1 MSPQLIL
8 QKALDREKEAVV
20 KLVLTALDGGK
31 PVRSGTLDITVNVI
45 DANDNTPKFNKELYK
60 VSVPENTMLG
70 TPIIKLN
77 ATDTDA
83 GTNGEIIYSLI
94 SHGKEK
100 SSEIFQIN
108 PVTGEVSV
116 KGHLDREDTAAFEL
130 HAQAQ
135 DKGSSPRASHCKVL
149 VEVLD
154 VNDNAPVISLTSLSS
169 TVRED
174 ATSGTVVGLITI
186 ADNDVDQNGE
196 ISAKIK
202 GSSPFILQPSYKN
215 YYSLVVGGPL
225 DREKTSEYNITVT
238 ATDKGTPPLVNNMFL
253 TIYISDV
260 NDNAPRFPDKAINF
274 YVKENS
280 PAGDVIATVTAKD
293 ADINENAHL
302 AYSIIS
308 RNYLTSMVDVN
319 SANGEIYSK
328 QSFDYEAIMS
338 FQFQIQSSDSGV
350 PSLSSNAT
358 VNIFILDEND
368 NNPVIL
374 PPYSEPGSV
383 NTENIPYSA
392 EAGYFVAKI
401 RAVDADSGYNAL
413 LSYHITEP
421 KGTNLFRIG
430 SSTGE
435 IRTKRRMS
443 DNDLKTHPL
452 IITVSD
458 NGDPVLSTTLS
469 MEIVVVE
476 NIDDLQTSIR
486 RVPVKEEN
494 FSNLNLYLLI
504 AIVSVSVIFLLSLIA
519 LIAAKCYGTDS
530 GFSRSSAPVV
540 TTHPDGSWSYSKST
554 QQYDVCFSSDTL
566 KSDVVV
572 FPSPF
577 PPADAELISINGG
590 DTFNRTQTLPSTGKI
605 VYSVSEEVKK
615 GTVVGNIAKD
625 LNINVHDLEYR
636 LFQIVSGSNKK
647 YFDVN
652 LKTGALFVNERIDRE
667 EFCTLE
673 QKCVLNIEALAQNPH
688 HLYRIEITIVDIN
701 DNAPNF
707 PLDTFKLNITENA
720 NPGVRFLLPVAE
732 DDDIGSNALKDYRLS
747 MNEFFS
753 IDVQKDEQSVS
764 AEMVLQKALDREKQS
779 SLRLLVSALDGG
791 KPPKSGTMNIIVNV
805 IDVNDNSPVF
815 SMSLYKV
822 KVKENISLGT
832 KILSVSASDLDEV
845 KGQLDYEENRAVEL
859 RVQAR
864 DKGSPPQSTHCKVLV
879 EVLDE
884 NDNAPEIKTTP
895 LLDSVK
901 ENTKLGTAVAL
912 VTVSDNDGG
921 KNGIVHLSLK
931 GSFPFKL
938 EQSYKNHYSLLVY
951 GPLDRE
957 NISQYNIPLEAVD
970 EGTPPLSSSA
980 IITVCITDVNDNAPR
995 FSTPF
1000 VNAYIRENRQAG
1012 DLVVKVLAEDSD
1024 FDRNAELS
1032 YSLLESSGGGVRV
1045 SPMINVNSVNGEI
1058 YTTQSFNYEEIQ
1070 RIQFVVEAT
1079 DSGIL
1084 PLSSN
1089 VTVNV
1094 FILDENDNSP
1104 VFLPPYSEPGS
1115 VNTENIPYSAEA
1127 GYFVAKVRAV
1137 DADSGYNALLS
1148 YHITEPKGTNLFRIG
1163 TSSGEIRTKRR
1174 MSDNDLKTHPLI
1186 ITVSDNGEPSLSTTM
1201 SIEIVVVENMDSL
1214 QPSLRQVPVKE
1225 ENFSNLNLYL
1235 LIAIVSVSVIFL
1247 LSLIALIAAKCHGTD
1262 GGCGRSSAPVVT
1274 THPDGSWSYSKS
1286 TQQYDVCFSSDTLKS
1301 DVVVFPSPFPPADA
1315 ELISINGGDTF
1326 NRTQT
1331 LPSTTKDCGGH

>member
-1 MSPQLIL
+1 MDVFSYKSHMLFRIVLPLCLWDLSSAQIVYSVTEEVNKGTVVGNMAKDLNLNVRELESRMFQIVSGSNKKYFDVNSKTGELYVDERIDREDLCPASQTCSLHLEAIAQNPLRLFSVSVNILDVNDNSPSFPYKIYELNIAEHAFPGERYPLPRATDADVGVNSIKTYKLSSNEYFSLNIQSGAEQNMSPQLIL
-8 QKALDREKEAVV
+8 QKALDREKQAMV

-31 PVRSGTLDITVNVI
+31 PARSGTLDVTVNVI
-45 DANDNTPKFNKELYK
+45 DVNDNTPTFSKELYK
-60 VSVPENTMLG
+60 VSVPENIMLG
-70 TPIIKLN
+70 TQIIKLN
-77 ATDTDA
+77 ASDTDA
-83 GTNGEIIYSLI
+83 GMNGEIIYSLI

-100 SSEIFQIN
+100 SSDIFQIN
-108 PVTGEVSV
+108 PVTGEISL

-186 ADNDVDQNGE
+186 ADNDVGQNGE
-196 ISAKIK
+196 ISAGIK
-202 GSSPFILQPSYKN
+202 GTSPFILQPSYKN
-215 YYSLVVGGPL
+215 YYSLVVDGPL

-238 ATDKGTPPLVNNMFL
+238 ATDKGAPPLVSNMFL
-253 TIYISDV
+253 TIHISDV
-260 NDNAPRFPDKAINF
+260 NDNAPRFPDKAMDF

-280 PAGDVIATVTAKD
+280 PAGAIIATVIAKD
-293 ADINENAHL
+293 ADINENAQL
-302 AYSIIS
+302 VYSLIS
-308 RNYLTSMVDVN
+308 GNYLTSMVDVN
-319 SANGEIYSK
+319 SANGDVYSK
-328 QSFDYEAIMS
+328 QSFDYETIKS
-338 FQFQIQSSDSGV
+338 FQFQIQATDSGV
-350 PSLSSNAT
+350 PPLSSNAT

-392 EAGYFVAKI
+392 EAGYFVAKV
-401 RAVDADSGYNAL
+401 RAVDADS
-413 LSYHITEP
+413 
-421 KGTNLFRIG
+421 
-430 SSTGE
+430 
-435 IRTKRRMS
+435 
-443 DNDLKTHPL
+443 
-452 IITVSD
+452 
-458 NGDPVLSTTLS
+458 
-469 MEIVVVE
+469 
-476 NIDDLQTSIR
+476 
-486 RVPVKEEN
+486 
-494 FSNLNLYLLI
+494 
-504 AIVSVSVIFLLSLIA
+504 
-519 LIAAKCYGTDS
+519 AKCYGTDG

-590 DTFNRTQTLPSTGKI
+590 DTFNRTQTLPSTGKQYDVCFSSDTLKSDVVVFPSPFPPADAELISINGGDTFNRTQTLPSTGKVSSGQI

-652 LKTGALFVNERIDRE
+652 LKTGALFVSERIDRE
-667 EFCTLE
+667 EFCTVD

-701 DNAPNF
+701 DNAPHF

-720 NPGVRFLLPVAE
+720 SPGERFLLPVAE

-747 MNEFFS
+747 TNEFFS
-753 IDVQKDEQSVS
+753 VDVQNDEQSVS
-764 AEMVLQKALDREKQS
+764 AELVLQKALDREKQS
-779 SLRLLVSALDGG
+779 SLRLLLSALDGG
-791 KPPKSGTMNIIVNV
+791 KPPKSGTLNIIIDV

-815 SMSLYKV
+815 SMPLYKV
-822 KVKENISLGT
+822 KVKENISLGS
-832 KILSVSASDLDEV
+832 KILSVSASDLDEGIHSDIV
-845 KGQLDYEENRAVEL
+845 YSILGHGKSKKDLFTIIPETGQIVVNGQLDYEENRAVEL

-864 DKGSPPQSTHCKVLV
+864 DKGIPPQSTHCKVLV

-921 KNGIVHLSLK
+921 KNGVVHLSIK

-938 EQSYKNHYSLLVY
+938 EPSYKNHYSLLVD

-957 NISQYNIPLEAVD
+957 NISQYNIPLAAVD

-980 IITVCITDVNDNAPR
+980 VITVSIADVNDNAPR
-995 FSTPF
+995 FPTPL
-1000 VNAYIRENRQAG
+1000 VNAYIRENGQVGER
-1012 DLVVKVLAEDSD
+1012 VVKVLAEDSD
-1024 FDRNAELS
+1024 LGRNAELS
-1032 YSLLESSGGGVRV
+1032 YSLLENSSGGVRV

-1058 YTTQSFNYEEIQ
+1058 YTTQSFNYEEIK
-1070 RIQFVVEAT
+1070 RLQFIVEAT
-1079 DSGIL
+1079 DSGVP

-1137 DADSGYNALLS
+1137 DADS
-1148 YHITEPKGTNLFRIG
+1148 
-1163 TSSGEIRTKRR
+1163 
-1174 MSDNDLKTHPLI
+1174 
-1186 ITVSDNGEPSLSTTM
+1186 
-1201 SIEIVVVENMDSL
+1201 DS
-1214 QPSLRQVPVKE
+1214 R
-1225 ENFSNLNLYL
+1225 
-1235 LIAIVSVSVIFL
+1235 
-1247 LSLIALIAAKCHGTD
+1247 D
-1262 GGCGRSSAPVVT
+1262 
-1274 THPDGSWSYSKS
+1274 
-1286 TQQYDVCFSSDTLKS
+1286 CFF
-1301 DVVVFPSPFPPADA
+1301 VA
-1315 ELISINGGDTF
+1315 
-1326 NRTQT
+1326 
-1331 LPSTTKDCGGH
+1331 